1 MNCYYS
7 PSQPAIG
14 ICKACGKGLS
24 ADYAVDVGYGL
35 ACKNSCEERVRIIN
49 SMIDTNSK
57 VMTVANT
64 QLRRNAI
71 FTIVSGLLFMG
82 LGYFMGL
89 PSREPIA
96 FIFTALGLAVTIRG
110 FLGYTQSA
118 RYPIVKV
125 KAGKGTAANP

>member
-7 PSQPAIG
+7 PSQPAVG

-24 ADYAVDVGYGL
+24 LDYAVDVGYGL
-35 ACKNSCEERVRIIN
+35 ACKNSCEERVRTIN

-71 FTIVSGLLFMG
+71 FSIIAGLLFIV
-82 LGYFMGL
+82 LGYFLGL
-89 PSREPIA
+89 PSGQPVS
-96 FIFTALGLAVTIRG
+96 FVFVALGLMVTIKG
-110 FLGYTQSA
+110 FLSYTRSA
-118 RYPIVKV
+118 RYP
-125 KAGKGTAANP
+125 TAAGGAE

>member
-24 ADYAVDVGYGL
+24 AEYAVDVGFGL
-35 ACKNSCEERVRIIN
+35 ACKNSCEERVRTIN

-57 VMTVANT
+57 VMAVANT
-64 QLRRNAI
+64 QLRRNTI
-71 FTIVSGLLFMG
+71 FTIIVGLLFIV

-89 PSREPIA
+89 PSGQPTA
-96 FIFTALGLAVTIRG
+96 FIFTALGLAVTIKG
-110 FLGYTQSA
+110 FLGYTRSA
-118 RYPIVKV
+118 RYPTADAKV
-125 KAGKGTAANP
+125 GKGAAANP